1 MGAFDRM
8 FAAMQGLLRLV
19 LLAAPTTFGR
29 PSTTFGKPSTAQLF
43 EIGDMLLN
51 AEQVP
56 VMLRHKFGLE
66 ELPPLTESSPGVRD
80 EKLRWPQ
87 GILNYD
93 LSNVTSSE
101 HKDLIKRALSK
112 LETKLD
118 SCIRF
123 REVNTG
129 FRVVVYEGSS
139 CSSAVGY
146 RGLWYSQQDLSLGRG
161 CLGAGT
167 IEHEF
172 YHAIGVHHTQC
183 RTDRDKYV
191 KIIEENIKEGMEGQF
206 AKFDKSEVSEFGL
219 PYDFESVMHYGANDY
234 GKDGKRTIETY
245 DPSKQDIIGK
255 AQGVS
260 DGDIMLLHH
269 QDHQHQHHQQGFQT
283 WLRENMINPHPWPP

>member
-1 MGAFDRM
+1 M
-8 FAAMQGLLRLV
+8 FAAMKGLQWLV
-19 LLAAPTTFGR
+19 LLAASTTFSR
-29 PSTTFGKPSTAQLF
+29 PSTTSTTSTTSTPTTFGKPSTAQLF
-43 EIGDMLLN
+43 EIGDMLLT

-56 VMLRHKFGLE
+56 MMLRPKFGLE
-66 ELPPLTESSPGVRD
+66 ELPSLTESSPGVRD
-80 EKLRWPQ
+80 ERLRWPQ

-93 LSNVTSSE
+93 LSNVASSE
-101 HKDLIKRALSK
+101 HKDLIKNTLSK

-123 REVNTG
+123 REANTG
-129 FRVVVYEGSS
+129 FRVLVKEVGG
-139 CSSAVGY
+139 CSSVVGY
-146 RGLWYSQQDLSLGRG
+146 QGLWSPSQNLSLGSG
-161 CLGAGT
+161 CWGAAT

-191 KIIEENIKEGMEGQF
+191 KIIEENIKEDFEGQF

-260 DGDIMLLHH
+260 DGDIMLVKKMYNCDGKKL
-269 QDHQHQHHQQGFQT
+269 
-283 WLRENMINPHPWPP
+283 IKYI

>member
-1 MGAFDRM
+1 
-8 FAAMQGLLRLV
+8 
-19 LLAAPTTFGR
+19 
-29 PSTTFGKPSTAQLF
+29 
-43 EIGDMLLN
+43 MLLT

-56 VMLRHKFGLE
+56 MMLRHKFGLE

-101 HKDLIKRALSK
+101 HKDLIKRTLSK

-129 FRVVVYEGSS
+129 FRVVVFEGSS

-146 RGLWYSQQDLSLGRG
+146 QGLWYSQQDLSLGRG
-161 CLGAGT
+161 CMEGGT

-191 KIIEENIKEGMEGQF
+191 KIIEENIKEDFEGQF

-260 DGDIMLLHH
+260 DGDIMLVKKMYNCDGKKL
-269 QDHQHQHHQQGFQT
+269 T
-283 WLRENMINPHPWPP
+283 KYI